1 MTWIARMMGHT
12 SLRMLQE
19 RSGKFIRRRPRQ
31 DGQAFMNVLHTAKTT
46 QPSLDRPEGFYRRTV
61 GCLSA

>member
-1 MTWIARMMGHT
+1 MMGHT

-19 RSGKFIRRRPRQ
+19 RYAQFMRRRPRQ
-31 DGQAFMNVLHTAKTT
+31 DGQAFMNFLHTAKET

-61 GCLSA
+61 DGLSV